1 MQSYWPIYLAIWLCL
16 CLFAIYL
23 AIRKRAEIGYFSP
36 VYWRYLF
43 QPWKV
48 VTFVLALAAF
58 NLAAP
63 FSGDPTWDYVDS
75 TFMSVLTYTTAPG
88 NIDQV
93 RAARPV
99 LARIGQ
105 RRKSPC

>member
-1 MQSYWPIYLAIWLCL
+1 MQAFWVIYLPIWFCL

-36 VYWRYLF
+36 EYWRYLF

-48 VTFVLALAAF
+48 VTFLIALGAF
-58 NLAAP
+58 NIAAP

-75 TFMSVLTYTTAPG
+75 TFMSDLTYTTAPW
-88 NIDQV
+88 
-93 RAARPV
+93 A
-99 LARIGQ
+99 IGIVY
-105 RRKSPC
+105 R